1 MSVKPLPKRNP
12 LVVHTE
18 IDRSAMVFLA
28 VSAGSN
34 KRSVS
39 LDVNVMTRL
48 EVPSKHPVSS
58 AAAQAFK
65 GPTVWRSLAMIHA

>member
-1 MSVKPLPKRNP
+1 MSVKPLPKRNA

-18 IDRSAMVFLA
+18 IDGSAMVFLA

-39 LDVNVMTRL
+39 LDVNVMARL
-48 EVPSKHPVSS
+48 EVPSKHLVSS
-58 AAAQAFK
+58 YPIVQWFY
-65 GPTVWRSLAMIHA
+65 SLAIFFCHD